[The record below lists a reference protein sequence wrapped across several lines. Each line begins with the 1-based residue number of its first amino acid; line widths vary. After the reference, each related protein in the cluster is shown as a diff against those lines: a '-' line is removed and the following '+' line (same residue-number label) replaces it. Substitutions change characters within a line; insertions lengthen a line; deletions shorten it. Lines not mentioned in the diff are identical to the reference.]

1 MIFVF
6 FVNKNKLNKKKH
18 GISFEVAVRVF
29 LDDRRIEK
37 IDFAHSTA
45 EEERLNIIG
54 MVENLIIL
62 FVVTTER
69 SGKIRIISARRAE
82 KKEEEEYYANYDIER
97 G

>member
-1 MIFVF
+1 MIFEWDE
-6 FVNKNKLNKKKH
+6 NKNKLNKKKH

-54 MVENLIIL
+54 RVEDLIIL

-82 KKEEEEYYANYDIER
+82 KKEEDEYYANYDIE
-97 G
+97 

>member
-1 MIFVF
+1 MIFEWDE
-6 FVNKNKLNKKKH
+6 NKNKLNKKKH

-37 IDFAHSTA
+37 IDFAHSTV

-54 MVENLIIL
+54 RVEHLIIL
-62 FVVTTER
+62 FVVTAER

-82 KKEEEEYYANYDIER
+82 KKEEEEYYANYDIE
-97 G
+97 